1 MKKSLVVACL
11 LSVCA
16 LSSFAQSP
24 AQVAGAKLV
33 AEHDAAYT
41 NAHSSPNVKA
51 AMPMTHHAGKRH
63 VHPMVKKTTKQ
74 VAQKKP
80 AV

>member
-1 MKKSLVVACL
+1 MQKSLFVGCL

-24 AQVAGAKLV
+24 AQVAGAELV
-33 AEHDAAYT
+33 AKHDAAYAMAHPT
-41 NAHSSPNVKA
+41 PHVNATKPT
-51 AMPMTHHAGKRH
+51 THHAGKRH
-63 VHPMVKKTTKQ
+63 VRPMVKKTTQQ